1 MITRAT
7 LALALAA
14 SMARAQAPG
23 SFKTVGNTL
32 VSAMM
37 MFLGNDEKVY
47 ILDKAQ
53 LNAAQINNHPAWGSV
68 WDIATNQAT
77 TVDVV
82 SNSFCASG
90 FHLPN
95 GSWVALGG
103 NNPVSPG
110 PVDYHGPGLD
120 PTYQDMDGRNA
131 IRIVTPCNGPVDSF
145 TGNCLWYD
153 DPTVLSMMRRRW
165 YSTAEALATGEIF
178 IIGGMVNGGYINR
191 PGPNPNDPITQNQQA
206 ENTLEFYPRRE
217 GYEPQVSPFLVKA
230 GGLNTY
236 AHAFLLKS
244 GKLLMQANISTVVID
259 TDTLQETDLPDMP
272 NGVVRVYPASAGVA
286 MLPLTPENNYNPTI
300 LFCGGSN
307 AYTDYQWGGY
317 GGPNC
322 NSWEFPASSDCQRLT
337 PEPED
342 GSPVAYEEDDQ
353 MIIGRS
359 MGQFIILPDAT
370 LLMINGAANGTA
382 GYTTRTPAFPVTAD
396 LPYGLTLATDQVLK
410 PAIYFP
416 DKPKG
421 QRWSDAGLQAS
432 TIPRMYHSSA
442 ILLPDGSVFVAGSN
456 PNADVG
462 NQIGYNVVYP
472 AEYTA
477 EIWYPPYW
485 GKPRPE
491 PESFPSD
498 SLTYGGDYFDIKL
511 KNGSYPGTANG
522 AAAKTKVVLIRSG
535 FTTHAMNMGQRYLQL
550 NNSYT
555 VDDSGDITLHVS
567 QLPPN
572 PNLFT
577 PGPAV
582 MYIVTDGVPSVGK
595 HVMVG
600 NGQIGEQA
608 RNAQA
613 NLPPPKLSQALRD
626 QDKDGDGKPD
636 NDGKSTKSTSPGIL
650 VAAVAG
656 GIAAAALLGALIF
669 FICRRKRQNA
679 HRTIGGAPFD
689 SHNEGFAGGAQ
700 PPAGF
705 NGPPV
710 MTQGLRN
717 SYSGYGTPYSAAD
730 SDANLPFQQ
739 PRNYEA
745 AYAAAPPPPGAMR
758 AGGGHHAYESSGGG
772 SQYYDPYRGSS

>member
-53 LNAAQINNHPAWGSV
+53 ANAAQINGHPAWGSV
-68 WDIATNQAT
+68 WDIATNKAT
-77 TVDVV
+77 VVDVV

-110 PVDYHGPGLD
+110 PVDYHGEGLD

-131 IRIVTPCNGPVDSF
+131 LRIITPCTGDVDSF

-153 DPTVLSMMRRRW
+153 DPRVLSMMRRRW
-165 YSTAEALATGEIF
+165 YSTAEALGTGEIF

-191 PGPNPNDPITQNQQA
+191 PGPNPSDPITQNAQA

-244 GKLLMQANISTVVID
+244 GKMLMQANISTVVID

-272 NGVVRVYPASAGVA
+272 NGVVRVYPASGGVA

-353 MIIGRS
+353 MIVGRS
-359 MGQFIILPDAT
+359 MGQFIILPDAS

-382 GYTTRTPAFPVTAD
+382 GYTTRTPDYPVTAD
-396 LPYGLTLATDQVLK
+396 LPFGLTLATNEVLK
-410 PAIYFP
+410 PALYFP

-442 ILLPDGSVFVAGSN
+442 LLLPDGSVFVAGSN

-462 NQIGYNVVYP
+462 NSVGYNVVYP

-485 GKPRPE
+485 GKQRPE
-491 PESFPSD
+491 PTNLPTD
-498 SLTYGGDYFDIKL
+498 SLTYGGEYFDIKL
-511 KNGSYPGTANG
+511 KNGSYPGAANS
-522 AAAKTKVVLIRSG
+522 AAQKTKVVLIRSG
-535 FTTHAMNMGQRYLQL
+535 FTTHGMNMGQRYLQL
-550 NNSYT
+550 NNTYT
-555 VDDSGDITLHVS
+555 VEDNGDITLHVS

-582 MYIVTDGVPSVGK
+582 MYVVTNGVPSIGK
-595 HVMVG
+595 HINVG
-600 NGQIGEQA
+600 NGQIGEQS

-613 NLPPPKLSQALRD
+613 VLPPPKLSQALKD
-626 QDKDGDGKPD
+626 QDKDGDGEPD
-636 NDGKSTKSTSPGIL
+636 NNGKPSKSFSPGIL

-656 GIAAAALLGALIF
+656 GIAAAALLGGLIF
-669 FICRRKRQNA
+669 FICRRRRA
-679 HRTIGGAPFD
+679 AEHRTIGGAPFD
-689 SHNEGFAGGAQ
+689 SHNEGFAGGAV

-705 NGPPV
+705 TGPPV
-710 MTQGLRN
+710 ATHGLQS
-717 SYSGYGTPYSAAD
+717 SYSGYGTPYSAAG
-730 SDANLPFQQ
+730 SDMNLPFQQ
-739 PRNYEA
+739 TRNYEQQ
-745 AYAAAPPPPGAMR
+745 YAAAPPPGAMTPS
-758 AGGGHHAYESSGGG
+758 GGGHHAYESSGGG
-772 SQYYDPYRGSS
+772 QYYDPYRR